1 MATLNDVAKKAN
13 VSKMTVSRV
22 INHPEQVTDELKKLV
37 IQAMTELN
45 YRPNTAAKALVNNR
59 TLVIKFFI
67 LEKMSTTE
75 PYYMNLLTGIA
86 KGLDKHQYSLQLV
99 TQNNFDIG
107 MCDGYI
113 MTGVRQEDYK
123 WIEGATKPVV
133 LFGENERGYDYID
146 TDNEE
151 GLSTATKHVLELGYE
166 NIVYIGMD
174 INEKFE
180 KSRTAGYKTVMKQS
194 GKEPEIYHLGNH
206 SSLAAEFVEQ
216 NWQKFKLNTAF
227 VCSSDRLALGIERGI
242 LKMGGSIPDEYGIV
256 GHDGV
261 FLDQIAY
268 PRLTTMK
275 QPVVEMGEACA
286 RMILKK
292 ISENGVSQG
301 NQLFHSTLV
310 IRESTRSESLK
321 KDI

>member
-22 INHPEQVTDELKKLV
+22 INHPEQVTDELKKVV
-37 IQAMTELN
+37 IRAMKELN

-86 KGLDKHQYSLQLV
+86 KGLDEHQYSLQLM
-99 TQNNFDIG
+99 TKNNFDIG

-113 MTGVRQEDYK
+113 MTGVRQKDYQ
-123 WIEGATKPVV
+123 WINGTTKPVV
-133 LFGENERGYDYID
+133 LFGENDHGYDFID
-146 TDNEE
+146 TDNKE
-151 GLSTATKHVLELGYE
+151 GISMATKYVLDLGYDE
-166 NIVYIGMD
+166 IVYIGID

-180 KSRTAGYKTVMKQS
+180 KSRTAGYKTVMNQF
-194 GKEPEIYHLGNH
+194 GKKTTVYRFSNH
-206 SSLAAEFVEQ
+206 SSSAAEFIEE
-216 NWQKFKLNTAF
+216 NWVKFKPNTAF
-227 VCSSDRLALGIERGI
+227 VCSTDRLALGIERGI
-242 LKMGGSIPDEYGIV
+242 LNKGGSIPDEYGIV

-268 PRLTTMK
+268 PRLTTVK

-292 ISENGVSQG
+292 ISENGAAQE
-301 NQLFHSTLV
+301 NQMFHSTLV
-310 IRESTRSESLK
+310 KRESTRSKSIK
-321 KDI
+321 

>member
-22 INHPEQVTDELKKLV
+22 INHPEQVTDELKAIV
-37 IQAMTELN
+37 IQTMKELN

-86 KGLDKHQYSLQLV
+86 KGLDECHYSLQLV
-99 TQNNFDIG
+99 TQNTFDLG

-113 MTGVRQEDYK
+113 MTGVRQEDYE
-123 WIEGATKPVV
+123 WIKGATKPVV
-133 LFGENERGYDYID
+133 LFGENDRGYDYVD
-146 TDNEE
+146 TDNKD
-151 GLSTATKHVLELGYE
+151 GIQIATQYVFNLGYE
-166 NIVYIGMD
+166 NVIYIGID

-180 KSRTAGYKTVMKQS
+180 RSRSAGYKSIMKKMSKETV
-194 GKEPEIYHLGNH
+194 IYRFGNH
-206 SSLAAEFVEQ
+206 SSLAAGFVEK
-216 NWQKFKLNTAF
+216 NWPKFKKNTAF

-242 LKMGGSIPDEYGIV
+242 LKMGGVIPNDYGIV

-268 PRLTTMK
+268 PRLTTIK

-286 RMILKK
+286 HMILKK
-292 ISENGVSQG
+292 IDENGVSQG
-301 NQLFHSTLV
+301 KQVFNSTLIV
-310 IRESTRSESLK
+310 RETTRSYSVQLR
-321 KDI
+321 